1 MGQTI
6 ILVAI
11 ILTVVMNAQS
21 TFVVGDAAE
30 RKVFDINGY
39 NFLLANVNTSD
50 MKCCCFFLIK

>member
-11 ILTVVMNAQS
+11 ILIVVMNAQS

-39 NFLLANVNTSD
+39 NFFIS
-50 MKCCCFFLIK
+50 KCKRI

>member
-39 NFLLANVNTSD
+39 NFFIS
-50 MKCCCFFLIK
+50 KCKRI